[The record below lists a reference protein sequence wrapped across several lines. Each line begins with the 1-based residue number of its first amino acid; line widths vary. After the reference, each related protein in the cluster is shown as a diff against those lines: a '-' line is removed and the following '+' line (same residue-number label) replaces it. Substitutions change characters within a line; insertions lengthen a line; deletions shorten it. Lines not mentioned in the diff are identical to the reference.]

1 MADSKKVTTATEK
14 TTKGTAAKTAA
25 AVKTEAKKAD
35 KVIEEVADSEKKEE
49 AKSEEVKKSTKET
62 AAKVTTP
69 KKKTTTKAATVKKT
83 EEKAAE
89 KEVPSKT
96 SAKSKIAKVYVQY
109 DSNEASQEDLL
120 KRILDKWVA
129 ETGKKESAVKTF
141 EVYIKPEDNA
151 AYYVINGQ
159 GSSINLF

>member
-1 MADSKKVTTATEK
+1 MADNKKVTTATEK
-14 TTKGTAAKTAA
+14 TAKGIAAKTVAT
-25 AVKTEAKKAD
+25 VKAEAKKAD
-35 KVIEEVADSEKKEE
+35 KVNEEIADSEKKEE
-49 AKSEEVKKSTKET
+49 AKSEEVKKAAKET
-62 AAKVTTP
+62 VAKVTTP
-69 KKKTTTKAATVKKT
+69 KKKATTKTAAAKKT
-83 EEKAAE
+83 EEKSVE
-89 KEVPSKT
+89 KEA
-96 SAKSKIAKVYVQY
+96 SAKVSTKCKIAKVYVQY

-120 KRILDKWVA
+120 KRILEKWVA